1 MPDRPHGV
9 DDIGCWQQASGGDH
23 GFPGRAAALRIAD
36 RAARVHDG
44 RAARAMNRAIDATTA
59 QQAAIGRVDDGIHFH
74 PGNIAVHDLQV
85 FPCHGVS
92 WSPGLGRP

>member
-1 MPDRPHGV
+1 
-9 DDIGCWQQASGGDH
+9 
-23 GFPGRAAALRIAD
+23 LRIAD

-59 QQAAIGRVDDGIHFH
+59 QQAAIGRVDDGIDFH

-92 WSPGLGRP
+92 WSPGWGGHDMAPFSSIRRETAFRCGRSSRKRCVCARIA